1 MKLKELNLIGLHY
14 RMIYTGQQ
22 SHNYGHGQ
30 YPQLFFDEFVAHEA
44 EIVVS
49 WLTMGWWEINDENVS
64 ALHDFFR

>member
-22 SHNYGHGQ
+22 SYNYGHGQ

-49 WLTMGWWEINDENVS
+49 WLTMGW
-64 ALHDFFR
+64 